1 MEACASAHYWGREIA
16 ALGHEVRLV
25 PPIYVKPF
33 VKRHKNDAA
42 DAEAITEAAQRPTMH
57 FVAVK
62 TEAQQA
68 QGMLFRTRDL
78 LVRQRTQTINAL
90 RGHLAEYGVVA
101 PQGRARI
108 RELVGVLEDGDCGLP
123 EAVVELGRL
132 LLGRIDELDEKV
144 NGLDRELRTS
154 ARENE
159 ETARLMTIP
168 GVGPVTA
175 MALQAFAP
183 PMESF
188 RRGRDFSAWLG
199 LVPRQHTTGGKPR
212 LGRISKMGQQ
222 DLRRLLVT
230 GAMFGYSAHGPARRD
245 RGSVAGRDAGAQA
258 EEGGRGGARQ
268 QNGAGGLGAEHERG
282 DLPDPRCRLTER
294 RKERSDRQRSY
305 PGRCGQ
311 QDARNGVR
319 ANGRQDGV
327 GKTSKQRRASSPLSR
342 FGSDLTNT
350 IRARGQHTPH
360 QEAGHTTVPDQTAT
374 DSVRKSGLPNQ
385 GASTY
390 GVSGTE

>member
-1 MEACASAHYWGREIA
+1 MEEVSIIGIDLAKRSFQVHGATAGGSVAYRKKLSRGNLLSFLASQPGCTVAMEACASSHYWGREIA

-33 VKRHKNDAA
+33 VKRQKNE

-62 TEAQQA
+62 TAAQQA
-68 QGMLFRTRDL
+68 QGMFFRTRDL

-108 RELVGVLEDGDCGLP
+108 RDLVGVLEDGDSGLP
-123 EAVVELGRL
+123 EAVVELGCL
-132 LLGRIDELDEKV
+132 LVGRIDELDEKI
-144 NGLDRELRTS
+144 NGLDRELRAS

-168 GVGPVTA
+168 GIGPITA

-188 RRGRDFSAWLG
+188 RCGRDFSAWLG

-212 LGRISKMGQQ
+212 LGRISKMGQHALSRA
-222 DLRRLLVT
+222 DLFVT
-230 GAMFGYSAHGPARRD
+230 IELTGF
-245 RGSVAGRDAGAQA
+245 
-258 EEGGRGGARQ
+258 GGR
-268 QNGAGGLGAEHERG
+268 
-282 DLPDPRCRLTER
+282 
-294 RKERSDRQRSY
+294 
-305 PGRCGQ
+305 
-311 QDARNGVR
+311 
-319 ANGRQDGV
+319 
-327 GKTSKQRRASSPLSR
+327 
-342 FGSDLTNT
+342 
-350 IRARGQHTPH
+350 
-360 QEAGHTTVPDQTAT
+360 VPAI
-374 DSVRKSGLPNQ
+374 
-385 GASTY
+385 
-390 GVSGTE
+390 

>member
-1 MEACASAHYWGREIA
+1 MPA
-16 ALGHEVRLV
+16 
-25 PPIYVKPF
+25 VKPF

-42 DAEAITEAAQRPTMH
+42 DAEGITEAAQRPTMH

-62 TEAQQA
+62 SEAQQA
-68 QGMLFRTRDL
+68 QAMLFHTRDL

-108 RELVGVLEDGDCGLP
+108 RPLAGTLEDGDCGLP

-132 LLGRIDELDEKV
+132 LLGRIDELDEKI

-168 GVGPVTA
+168 GVGPITA
-175 MALQAFAP
+175 LAIQAFAP

-212 LGRISKMGQQ
+212 LGRISKMGQH
-222 DLRRLLVT
+222 
-230 GAMFGYSAHGPARRD
+230 A
-245 RGSVAGRDAGAQA
+245 
-258 EEGGRGGARQ
+258 
-268 QNGAGGLGAEHERG
+268 
-282 DLPDPRCRLTER
+282 
-294 RKERSDRQRSY
+294 
-305 PGRCGQ
+305 
-311 QDARNGVR
+311 
-319 ANGRQDGV
+319 
-327 GKTSKQRRASSPLSR
+327 LSR
-342 FGSDLTNT
+342 ADL
-350 IRARGQHTPH
+350 
-360 QEAGHTTVPDQTAT
+360 
-374 DSVRKSGLPNQ
+374 L
-385 GASTY
+385 
-390 GVSGTE
+390 